1 MIPGNLKYTIEQ
13 ITYQQPHH
21 LLTYDE
27 VLDLIKNWGGGEL
40 HSNKHMLIKT
50 NYPWVYKSVKEIK
63 GEINDYKLL
72 VLPSIQL
79 FDRKTLAKVKAIILQ
94 DKYAHLYELLNML
107 PNVPNLTKF
116 HRKIMEN
123 DEKKLFNLQHL
134 IMKKYI
140 VTMERIEE
148 RINSNI
154 HFVRNICTI
163 QMKGN
168 TTLLTLLQGR
178 KSMIRNVIPR
188 KVTSLRTQI
197 FVHPCL
203 KPNQIILPVAW
214 AHMFGAAPTS
224 LVNIHSSKPIP
235 QECFHILKTQR
246 ISCKRDP
253 AIGPASVSILDE
265 VAFAI
270 TEMLFVSMAEM
281 ESKNADCDGDME
293 SNSVTDDI
301 LSVHELTLNMSP
313 RNKILVYNKPRI
325 SFTESLILYMHQR
338 EFDNDCFPYAKF
350 YNFIRKREIH
360 KWIQSEHNRQIL
372 TSMHAKYP
380 QYKIINYIEPTRIIL
395 QKMLTYLP
403 LIDSSKAALDF
414 YTFINE
420 NVLRLANG
428 ANTKEASPLYD
439 PKLPCDYFMKND
451 ILCESIIRICM
462 SNAKGCLETL
472 QIFADRI
479 HGIDGTTRLT
489 TKIASINKNF
499 IIKQSDTISQ
509 TMANKS
515 RQVAINGHNFFKS
528 NIAYDTI
535 NFDNNNFKNND
546 LILIEDLN
554 FLHPCLLLPPDIC
567 FALTFLRDLK

>member
-1 MIPGNLKYTIEQ
+1 MIPSNLKYSVEQ
-13 ITYQQPHH
+13 ITNESGNHF
-21 LLTYDE
+21 LTYDE
-27 VLDLIKNWGGGEL
+27 ILDLIKNWGGGEL

-50 NYPWVYKSVKEIK
+50 NYPWVYKSIKEIK
-63 GEINDYKLL
+63 GNLNDYKLL

-79 FDRKTLAKVKAIILQ
+79 FDRKTLAKVKTIILQ
-94 DKYAHLYELLNML
+94 DKYSHLYELLNL
-107 PNVPNLTKF
+107 IPNIPNLNKF
-116 HRKIMEN
+116 HRQILDN
-123 DEKKLFNLQHL
+123 NEKKIFELQH
-134 IMKKYI
+134 IISKRYNITKEEI
-140 VTMERIEE
+140 QKRIDK
-148 RINSNI
+148 NV

-214 AHMFGAAPTS
+214 AHMFGISPS
-224 LVNIHSSKPIP
+224 KLVDIQSCELIP
-235 QECFHILKTQR
+235 DECFHSLKTQR

-253 AIGPASVSILDE
+253 AIDSASVSILDD
-265 VAFAI
+265 VAFAL
-270 TEMLFVSMAEM
+270 TEMQFVSMAEL

-293 SNSVTDDI
+293 SNSITDDI

-338 EFDNDCFPYAKF
+338 QISDNCFPYAKF
-350 YNFIRKREIH
+350 YKFIRFREIL
-360 KWIQSEHNRQIL
+360 KWVQSEHNRQIL
-372 TSMHAKYP
+372 IKMNIQYP
-380 QYKIINYIEPTRIIL
+380 QYNLINYIEPTREIL
-395 QKMLTYLP
+395 KKMLLYLP
-403 LIDSSKAALDF
+403 LLESSKCALDF
-414 YTFINE
+414 YTFINK
-420 NVLRLANG
+420 NVFLLANG
-428 ANTKEASPLYD
+428 AKSTNESPLYD
-439 PKLPCDYFMKND
+439 PNLPADYYMKDD
-451 ILCESIIRICM
+451 IMCESIIRICM

-479 HGIDGTTRLT
+479 HNIDGTTKLT
-489 TKIASINKNF
+489 TKVAPINKNF
-499 IIKQSDTISQ
+499 IITQSDTMSQ

-535 NFDNNNFKNND
+535 NFDNNKFKNND
-546 LILIEDLN
+546 LILMEDLN
-554 FLHPCLLLPPDIC
+554 FLHPCLLLPPDVC
-567 FALTFLRDLK
+567 FALTFLPGLK